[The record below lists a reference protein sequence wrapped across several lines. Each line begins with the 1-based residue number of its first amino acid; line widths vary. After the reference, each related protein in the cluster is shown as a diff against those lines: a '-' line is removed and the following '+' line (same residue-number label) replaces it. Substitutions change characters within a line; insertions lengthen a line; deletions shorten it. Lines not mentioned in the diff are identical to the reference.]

1 MLIAQL
7 AQLFF
12 DDGENALLL
21 GQNVSQVLDRLD
33 QLLVFIVDLVP
44 LKTRQLIQ
52 TQIENLVG
60 LVLAESVTTFSQAR
74 GITNEDADLLDLFLG
89 ELEREQFDS
98 RLFAIG

>member
-1 MLIAQL
+1 MRSAQL

-44 LKTRQLIQ
+44 LKTGQLVRSEIA
-52 TQIENLVG
+52 NLGG
-60 LVLAESVTTFSQAR
+60 LGLAERETTFSQAP